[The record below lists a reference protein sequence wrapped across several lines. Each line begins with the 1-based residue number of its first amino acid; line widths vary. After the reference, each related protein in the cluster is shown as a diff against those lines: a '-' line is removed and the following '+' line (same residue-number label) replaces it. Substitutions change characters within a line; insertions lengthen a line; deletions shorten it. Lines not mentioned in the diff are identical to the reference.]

1 MAPHDFANP
10 ETPTMDVTGLHLPFF
25 GTLPDG
31 GIHYGLGYTGG
42 GVGPCRLGGKILSGL
57 ALGVQDEHTTL
68 PLVGIQPK
76 PFPHEPLRS
85 VGAAVA
91 QEAIVRKDEAED
103 EGRRANRLVDLTA
116 RLPRRMGYHLG
127 P

>member
-1 MAPHDFANP
+1 
-10 ETPTMDVTGLHLPFF
+10 VTGLHLPFF
-25 GTLPDG
+25 GTLPGG
-31 GIHYGLGYTGG
+31 GIHFGLGYTGG

-57 ALGVQDEHTTL
+57 ALDIEDEHTTL
-68 PLVGIQPK
+68 PLVGIRPK
-76 PFPHEPLRS
+76 PFPIEPIRS

-103 EGRRANRLVDLTA
+103 EGRRPNRLVDFTA